1 MMGLKFQVWTY
12 LPCEAC
18 TITVIIKINM
28 IVILKLIIII
38 LMIESFGLSHL
49 LKWFSIGHTLG
60 TVNVKIKLDKIQKKP
75 YKMG

>member
-38 LMIESFGLSHL
+38 LMIESFIKRW
-49 LKWFSIGHTLG
+49 LKSLTKVVFNRAHTGHCKCE
-60 TVNVKIKLDKIQKKP
+60 N
-75 YKMG
+75 